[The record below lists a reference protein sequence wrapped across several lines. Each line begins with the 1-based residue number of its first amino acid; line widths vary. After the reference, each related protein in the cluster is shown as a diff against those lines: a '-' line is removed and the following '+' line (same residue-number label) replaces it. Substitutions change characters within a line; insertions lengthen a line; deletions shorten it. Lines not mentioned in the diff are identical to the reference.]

1 MADPL
6 QKKIIENVTS
16 HKKIKKRR
24 QEELDGFL
32 KYVNKK
38 VLRDHLLLF
47 SVALKTVVIF
57 VYL

>member
-6 QKKIIENVTS
+6 QNKIIEKVTS
-16 HKKIKKRR
+16 YKKIKKRR

-38 VLRDHLLLF
+38 VLRIHLLFF
-47 SVALKTVVIF
+47 SVAQKL
-57 VYL
+57 